1 MFRVHFR
8 ISNFYINS
16 KFWILKYKHLVTKDK
31 GEMFDS
37 EIMFGTG
44 VEPEHKMLS
53 ERFLGWVKKLF
64 ENVVMKI
71 NT

>member
-16 KFWILKYKHLVTKDK
+16 KFWILKYKHSVRKDK
-31 GEMFDS
+31 DDMFDS

-44 VEPEHKMLS
+44 VELEHKMLS